1 MTTMIEVESLRFRY
15 PRQDADTICGIS
27 FKLAAGEIFGFL
39 GPSGSG
45 KSTTQKL
52 LIGLLR
58 NYSGQLRILG
68 KSASDWRHDLYQHIG
83 VGFELP
89 NHFSKLTGL
98 ENLELFASF
107 YGAAAQTQSPAQL
120 LEMVDLAA
128 SARQRVSEYSKGMK
142 MRLNF
147 ARALLNDP
155 QLLFLDEPTAG
166 LDPVTARRIKDII
179 KDLQSKGK
187 TIFLTTHNMHDAE
200 ELCDRVAFI
209 VAGNLKLVGAPKSLK
224 SEYGQQSVRVETLA
238 GDKAEVGTS
247 ACREFPLDRL
257 GENAEFL
264 ELIKQ
269 ETVSSIH
276 SQEATLEEVFI
287 KTTGA
292 QLT

>member
-1 MTTMIEVESLRFRY
+1 MTTVIEVESLRFRY
-15 PRQDADTICGIS
+15 PGQNADTICGIS
-27 FKLAAGEIFGFL
+27 FKLAAGEVFGFL

-58 NYSGQLRILG
+58 NYSGQLRILDKAG
-68 KSASDWRHDLYQHIG
+68 SDWRHELYRHIG

-98 ENLELFASF
+98 ENLKLFASF
-107 YGAAAQTQSPAQL
+107 YGAAAPSQTPMQL
-120 LEMVDLAA
+120 LELVDLGD

-179 KDLQSKGK
+179 KDLQRKGT
-187 TIFLTTHNMHDAE
+187 TIFLTTHNMHDAD

-209 VAGNLKLVGAPKSLK
+209 VEGNLQLVGAPKSLK
-224 SEYGQQSVRVETLA
+224 SEYGQRSVLLETHSPGHAESGA
-238 GDKAEVGTS
+238 GSGH
-247 ACREFPLDRL
+247 EFPLDKL
-257 GENAEFL
+257 GQNSEFL
-264 ELIKQ
+264 DLIRR
-269 ETVSSIH
+269 EAVSSIH